1 LVTER
6 VFGHFQ
12 RKNRTPPRV
21 FLEPGRAITSDA
33 QLLLT
38 RVAALKEGDDTT
50 FAILDAGINVAE
62 SCRSEYHEILPLTA
76 RPDAPERLYTLVGPI
91 CTPSD
96 TLRWA
101 VRLPELRV
109 GDTLAIMDAGAYFVP
124 FSTAF
129 SFPRP
134 GIILVD
140 DGRVTSLRRAE
151 TFDDMLK
158 LDTIATLSG

>member
-1 LVTER
+1 
-6 VFGHFQ
+6 
-12 RKNRTPPRV
+12 
-21 FLEPGRAITSDA
+21 
-33 QLLLT
+33 
-38 RVAALKEGDDTT
+38 
-50 FAILDAGINVAE
+50 
-62 SCRSEYHEILPLTA
+62 
-76 RPDAPERLYTLVGPI
+76 
-91 CTPSD
+91 
-96 TLRWA
+96 
-101 VRLPELRV
+101 
-109 GDTLAIMDAGAYFVP
+109 MDAGAYFVP